1 MDETVDNNSNK
12 LRLKEVK
19 IIEYICD
26 KCHAGKMKPT
36 NIMLTSTP
44 PKYEH
49 VCPYCNSKAIL
60 DHTYP
65 RTVIILE

>member
-1 MDETVDNNSNK
+1 MGETVDNNSNK
-12 LRLKEVK
+12 LKLKEVK

-26 KCHAGKMKPT
+26 HCHAGKMKPT
-36 NIMLTSTP
+36 NITLTSMP

-49 VCPYCNSKAIL
+49 ACPYCNSKANL

-65 RTVIILE
+65 STVIVVE

>member
-1 MDETVDNNSNK
+1 MGETVDNNSNK
-12 LRLKEVK
+12 LKLKEVK

-26 KCHAGKMKPT
+26 KCYVGKMKPT
-36 NIMLTSTP
+36 NIALTSMP

-49 VCPYCNSKAIL
+49 VCPYCNSKANL

-65 RTVIILE
+65 RTVIVVE

>member
-1 MDETVDNNSNK
+1 MGETVDNSSNK
-12 LRLKEVK
+12 LKLKEVK
-19 IIEYICD
+19 IVEYICD

-36 NIMLTSTP
+36 GIMLTCMP

-49 VCPYCNSKAIL
+49 VCPYCNTKAHL

-65 RTVIILE
+65 RTVIVVE

>member
-1 MDETVDNNSNK
+1 MGETVDNTNK
-12 LRLKEVK
+12 LKLKEVK

-36 NIMLTSTP
+36 GIVLTSMP

-49 VCPYCNSKAIL
+49 SCPYCNSKANL
-60 DHTYP
+60 DHNYP
-65 RTVIILE
+65 RTILVVE